1 MKQDQYLK
9 LEVCLLTTDGVS
21 QLIDRM
27 GMEGLG
33 IYVALLLK
41 MRQDDELQALCS
53 EPSLAAMARWF
64 NTAPERLREVI
75 DGFGLFVPAT
85 NHSDSEKILSPYLVR
100 VMAPLWA
107 RRGDRLPTAT
117 RRHPVTVKRAANGR
131 FTATPTIEEKSR
143 EEQYNNSRKAEAV
156 VALEDEVPPVAIR
169 PWEALVDEMAAD
181 RSWME
186 LVGMRSGLGQ
196 LYIDRRN
203 EVVDL
208 FRQHIRLYDKGG
220 GLLRLQDAKQYF
232 ANYLAA
238 GSRTCQGVRDR
249 LLGSIR
255 QQQADAGVSPYE
267 TIVDGRRTY
276 LGRPIPD
283 SAPPRP
289 DEFSV
294 WDEDKE
300 KWTR

>member
-1 MKQDQYLK
+1 MVLIQKEGMKGYGAYWFL
-9 LEVCLLTTDGVS
+9 LETLRCQPKMSASLSIIPAIARRARVTAGYMLRVVERYELFVVADGLFCS
-21 QLIDRM
+21 PGLDRRM
-27 GMEGLG
+27 KRF
-33 IYVALLLK
+33 V
-41 MRQDDELQALCS
+41 QVQ
-53 EPSLAAMARWF
+53 
-64 NTAPERLREVI
+64 ERLALNESIGNGVLGNVNSG
-75 DGFGLFVPAT
+75 DNSLM
-85 NHSDSEKILSPYLVR
+85 HSFD
-100 VMAPLWA
+100 MDDNA
-107 RRGDRLPTAT
+107 R
-117 RRHPVTVKRAANGR
+117 
-131 FTATPTIEEKSR
+131 IEEKSIK
-143 EEQYNNSRKAEAV
+143 ENSNRNEKGE
-156 VALEDEVPPVAIR
+156 VAAAQRSPIAPIR
-169 PWEALVDEMAAD
+169 PWESLTDDMAAD
-181 RSWME
+181 TFWME

-196 LYIDRRN
+196 LYIDHRD
-203 EVVDL
+203 EIVDL

-220 GLLRLQDAKQYF
+220 GLLRLQDVKQYF

-255 QQQADAGVSPYE
+255 QRQTDAGVSPYE

-276 LGRPIPD
+276 LGRIIPD